1 MILIAAALACALTAH
16 PRTDHRRKPSH
27 PPAASVSAGPSVMQE
42 RALRRRLVRLARIKM
57 LERRQA
63 MLFEFLAKTHT
74 ESPLFEDNAVSDIG
88 GGIVIGPTSVTL
100 DFLDSPIV
108 RTTVRNASKARVSP
122 VLTVHLR
129 MQSGDELRASTALDA
144 LEPGASRTVDMLCP
158 SRGHPVSATWSA
170 ILLAD

>member
-1 MILIAAALACALTAH
+1 MILIAAALACALTSP

-63 MLFEFLAKTHT
+63 MLFDFLAKTHT
-74 ESPLFEDNAVSDIG
+74 ESPLFEDTTVFDIG

-100 DFLDSPIV
+100 DFLGSPIV